1 MIEELTVEYD
11 AHEIVDIAMVRSIP
25 SLELKEQSD
34 NPLGE
39 ADNLKLLYIKDFVDE
54 AGFATLQI
62 KRFTLKGENVAL
74 IVYGKHMSGLGQ
86 VFVHQVNHRFYPH
99 ITIVEGIYCGF
110 EEFLDCE
117 KKYTGLAGFTENIKS
132 RIAESKKEEE

>member
-74 IVYGKHMSGLGQ
+74 IVYGRHMSG
-86 VFVHQVNHRFYPH
+86 
-99 ITIVEGIYCGF
+99 
-110 EEFLDCE
+110 
-117 KKYTGLAGFTENIKS
+117 
-132 RIAESKKEEE
+132 

>member
-99 ITIVEGIYCGF
+99 LTTVEGIYCGF
-110 EEFLDCE
+110 EGLLDCE
-117 KKYTGLAGFTENIKS
+117 KKYTGLTGFTESIKS